1 MENTMSDIDN
11 DILNNFEVVGEP
23 SYTYRMVLPTRENEP
38 VIFRGKVDELE
49 AVKQAVYKI
58 LNTERCAHI
67 IYSWNYGIELI
78 SLFGQPIPWVYPE
91 LERRITEALV
101 WDDRINSVTDFEF
114 ENVKNE
120 VHAKF
125 TVNTIYGSYDETL
138 TVAI

>member
-1 MENTMSDIDN
+1 MSDIDDKIPN
-11 DILNNFEVVGEP
+11 DFEVVEQP
-23 SYTYRMVLPTRENEP
+23 SYTYKMVLPSRDNEP
-38 VIFRGKVDELE
+38 TKFNGKTDEIG
-49 AVKQAVYKI
+49 AVQQAVYKI
-58 LNTERCAHI
+58 LNTERYTYP
-67 IYSWNYGIELI
+67 IYSWDYGIELVE
-78 SLFGQPIPWVYPE
+78 LFGQPIPWVYPE

-125 TVNTIYGSYDETL
+125 TVNTIYGSYNETL

>member
-1 MENTMSDIDN
+1 MSDVNN
-11 DILNNFEVVGEP
+11 DILDNLEIVGEP
-23 SYTYRMVLPTRENEP
+23 SYTYRMVLPTRDGDAT
-38 VIFRGKVDELE
+38 IFRGKVDELE

-58 LNTERCAHI
+58 LNTERYQYL
-67 IYSWNYGIELI
+67 IYSWNYGIELLD
-78 SLFGQPIPWVYPE
+78 LFGQPIPWVYPE

-101 WDDRINSVTDFEF
+101 WDDRIDSVTDFEF

-125 TVNTIYGSYDETL
+125 TVNTIYGSYNETL